1 MARKPINVKFLSE
14 KKGSEEAFF
23 AKSDETKLR
32 ELRKKTAK
40 ELDKQY
46 AEEHKYHCFRCG
58 TKSLAE
64 IDEGK
69 VKIDVCVNENCG
81 AIHLD
86 PGELD
91 ELFKDQSALSAA
103 KKAFLS
109 VFK

>member
-1 MARKPINVKFLSE
+1 MGADRVSVKFQV

-23 AKSDETKLR
+23 AEQDKKRLKKLR
-32 ELRKKTAK
+32 EKAAEESTMKYR
-40 ELDKQY
+40 
-46 AEEHKYHCFRCG
+46 EEHKYHCFRCG

-81 AIHLD
+81 AVHLD
-86 PGELD
+86 PGELKMII
-91 ELFKDQSALSAA
+91 KDQKALSAA

-109 VFK
+109 VFKK